1 MAPEYLYEDPET
13 GKVVSVIQ
21 GINENHTYEEDGKK
35 FDRVFTSPNASID
48 TKVDAFSKSDF
59 LEKTKNKKGTY
70 GDLFDASKE
79 ASLKREERLGHDPVK
94 QEHFKKYSEKR
105 NGMKHQ
111 QDK

>member
-21 GINENHTYEEDGKK
+21 GIDEDHTYEEDGKE

-59 LEKTKNKKGTY
+59 LEKTRNKKGTY

>member
-21 GINENHTYEEDGKK
+21 GIDEDHTYEEDGKK

-59 LEKTKNKKGTY
+59 LEKKQENKKLGTV
-70 GDLFDASKE
+70 LNPLTVMALT
-79 ASLKREERLGHDPVK
+79 LKAK
-94 QEHFKKYSEKR
+94 
-105 NGMKHQ
+105 
-111 QDK
+111 